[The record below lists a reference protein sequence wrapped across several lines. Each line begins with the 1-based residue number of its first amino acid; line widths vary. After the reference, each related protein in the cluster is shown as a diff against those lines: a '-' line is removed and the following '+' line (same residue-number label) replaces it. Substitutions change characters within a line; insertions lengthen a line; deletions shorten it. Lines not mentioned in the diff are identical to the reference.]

1 MFVSSKALVLHKTKY
16 ADSGIVVKVFTER
29 YGTQTFIIKNAFSP
43 KNRHLLPLFAP
54 LSMIELQ
61 FDDRKLNQL
70 MYLKEANCYNQY
82 AHIPFDIVKSSL
94 LMFYGELLYRL
105 LYDYGADPQLFA
117 FIEQRLLQLDVAT
130 TVRPDTHI
138 DFMLRMS
145 QILGFYPVP
154 NYDQSHPVFSITQS
168 AFVGNWVDEEQNL
181 SPTASAVLFAMMNG
195 TLPHAAPKPVRNE
208 LLRGMLRYYKHHNEH
223 IGKIE
228 SVSILADIL
237 KS

>member
-1 MFVSSKALVLHKTKY
+1 MFVTSKAIVLHKTKY

-29 YGTQTFIIKNAFSP
+29 YGTQTFIVKNAFSA
-43 KNRHLLPLFAP
+43 KNKRLLPLFAP

-70 MYLKEANCYNQY
+70 MYLKEVTCYYQY
-82 AHIPFDIVKSSL
+82 VDIPFNIIKSSL

-105 LYDYGADPQLFA
+105 LYEYGEDRQLFA
-117 FIEQRLLQLDVAT
+117 FIEQRMQQLDNAA

-138 DFMLRMS
+138 DFMLQMS
-145 QILGFYPVP
+145 QILGFYPVA
-154 NYDQSHPVFSITQS
+154 NYDSSNTIFSIIHS
-168 AFVGNWVDEEQNL
+168 AFVHNWVDEEQSL
-181 SPTASAVLFAMMNG
+181 SPEASRLLFAMMG
-195 TLPHAAPKPVRNE
+195 ETLPPVAPKTVRNE
-208 LLRGMLRYYKHHNEH
+208 LLQGLLRYYKRHNEH

-237 KS
+237 K

>member
-1 MFVSSKALVLHKTKY
+1 MFVTSKAIVLHKTKY

-29 YGTQTFIIKNAFSP
+29 YGTQTFIIKNAFSA
-43 KNRHLLPLFAP
+43 KNKHLLPLFAP
-54 LSMIELQ
+54 LSLLELQ

-82 AHIPFDIVKSSL
+82 ANIPFDIVKSSL

-105 LYDYGADPQLFA
+105 LYDYGADQQLFA
-117 FIEQRLLQLDVAT
+117 FIEERMRRLDVAA

-181 SPTASAVLFAMMNG
+181 SPTASAVLFAMMND
-195 TLPHAAPKPVRNE
+195 TLPHAAPKSVRNE
-208 LLRGMLRYYKHHNEH
+208 LLQGMLRYYKHHNEH